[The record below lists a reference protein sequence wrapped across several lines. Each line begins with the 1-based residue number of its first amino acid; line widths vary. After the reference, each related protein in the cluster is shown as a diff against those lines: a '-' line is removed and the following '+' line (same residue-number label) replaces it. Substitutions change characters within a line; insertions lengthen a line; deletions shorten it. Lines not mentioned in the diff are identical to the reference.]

1 MFKATRG
8 AGFHITFGN
17 GWTVSVQWGC
27 GNDCENKYAD
37 WDDVNY
43 HKSSSD
49 AEVWAWPADGVP
61 VPEEYEYS
69 RGYQSPADVAA
80 YIAAVA
86 ALPSR

>member
-1 MFKATRG
+1 MFKVTRDT
-8 AGFHITFGN
+8 GFHITFDN
-17 GWTVSVQWGC
+17 GWTVSVQWGY

-37 WDDVNY
+37 WDDIKD

-49 AEVWAWPADGVP
+49 AEVWAWPADRVS
-61 VPEEYEYS
+61 VPEEYKEP

-86 ALPSR
+86 AIPRG